1 MKIFFMCAVVLFT
14 TVNCFSQVAKIKGIQ
29 KKTDTTQRAMTSN
42 TVLPKNNNSIPAASQ
57 NTNTEKAKP
66 NTEITKTP
74 AETKKNNI
82 VVVKETKVAVP
93 DDMSKAS
100 LLDAF
105 IYVSTGTTHIL
116 GTGINDNK
124 DPDTHWSCGIFDQ
137 SDRPITSFHDD
148 SNSDEY
154 PSGYI
159 TPALKMHIDNA
170 ANFGDFSNG
179 GRLHINIAPNGHD
192 TWNISQFVIVLDFQN
207 PRIAQRI
214 NWNNISLSQDKRDID
229 LSFYYDG
236 KNFRPRN
243 DPGPKIPHQ

>member
-1 MKIFFMCAVVLFT
+1 M
-14 TVNCFSQVAKIKGIQ
+14 
-29 KKTDTTQRAMTSN
+29 
-42 TVLPKNNNSIPAASQ
+42 
-57 NTNTEKAKP
+57 
-66 NTEITKTP
+66 
-74 AETKKNNI
+74 
-82 VVVKETKVAVP
+82 
-93 DDMSKAS
+93 
-100 LLDAF
+100 LDAF

-154 PSGYI
+154 PSGYT

-229 LSFYYDG
+229 LPFYYDG
-236 KNFRPRN
+236 KSFRPRN